1 LAKLTELAKNLQ
13 SRLNL
18 GEITCNAERDYI
30 EKLYTFVFDRG
41 ESLFQYRNIKNAN
54 NTNNPQ
60 ESKFKNLKWWIKR
73 TQVVASG
80 SRYLQKHAKYLL
92 FVNPNASREEIRQTL
107 MHADYK
113 TIAKMMK
120 EERALSKRPL
130 LKIKDNKKWE
140 SKKKIYKEKL
150 LEI

>member
-1 LAKLTELAKNLQ
+1 MAKLTELAKNLQ